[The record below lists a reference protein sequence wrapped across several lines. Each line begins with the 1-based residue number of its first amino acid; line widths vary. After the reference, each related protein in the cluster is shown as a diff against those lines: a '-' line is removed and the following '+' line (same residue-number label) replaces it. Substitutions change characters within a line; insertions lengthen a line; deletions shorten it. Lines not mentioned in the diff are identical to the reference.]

1 LDISGSEKYPV
12 VGYYVHG
19 DKSSYS
25 VRDGN
30 VFVKAKAVPPH
41 ATKALGGEAV

>member
-1 LDISGSEKYPV
+1 LDISGSEEDPV

-19 DKSSYS
+19 DESYS

-41 ATKALGGEAV
+41 ATKALVGEAV